1 MEMILDGEKFVAKV
15 RPDDQLNAER
25 QLGHNPAD
33 SPLELTWRSWWN
45 AFKRAEPDHPAAKTF
60 GRFIDALEA
69 GEELEPPAEDEVG
82 PLDPTREA
90 GSDI

>member
-1 MEMILDGEKFVAKV
+1 VDVVLEGETLRIKL

-25 QLGHNPAD
+25 QLGHSPAD

-45 AFKRAEPDHPAAKTF
+45 ALRRQYPDHPAAKTF

-69 GEELEPPAEDEVG
+69 GDELEPPDREEVG
-82 PLDPTREA
+82 DMDPTRRA